1 MKYVYWICAV
11 VVIGL
16 GIFFAMNVSIQ
27 PKAIPKIKFSQ
38 VEVPE
43 DFGKAVFET
52 LRHEVKQAPFIL
64 WGVTPNYIEDMEL
77 VRGFMEANQDAG
89 SIYDVI
95 VVEPEL
101 PYVELFASNMRIDT
115 KNEMDRFANGVKE
128 ALAEGHRVVAI
139 VPNIYS
145 SKLIPGNPADRL
157 RKDYGL
163 EVTSF
168 SVSKFASTKEQEA
181 EFEPACVIEPQKD
194 LSKLGAFGCMVQE
207 IGRKTYRKK
216 IENNKFSGLM
226 EMTGAGD
233 YLILFNR
240 NPGSR

>member
-1 MKYVYWICAV
+1 MKYIYWICALA
-11 VVIGL
+11 VIGT
-16 GIFFAMNVSIQ
+16 GILFATNFSVQ
-27 PKAIPKIKFSQ
+27 PKTISIIPFSQ
-38 VEVPE
+38 VDVPE
-43 DFGKAVFET
+43 QFGQAVFEK
-52 LRHEVKQAPFIL
+52 LRTEVKQAPFIL

-77 VRGFMEANQDAG
+77 VRGFMEANQEAG
-89 SIYDVI
+89 YIYDVI

-101 PYVELFASNMRIDT
+101 PYVELFHSNMRIDT
-115 KNEMDRFANGVKE
+115 KNEMDRFASGVKE

-139 VPNIYS
+139 VPYIYS
-145 SKLIPGNPADRL
+145 SKLVPGNPADRL

-168 SVSKFASTKEQEA
+168 SVSKFASTREQEA
-181 EFEPACVIEPQKD
+181 EFEPACVLEPQKD

-207 IGRKTYRKK
+207 LGRKTYRKK

-226 EMTGAGD
+226 EMAGAGD

>member
-1 MKYVYWICAV
+1 MKYIYWVGAV

-16 GIFFAMNVSIQ
+16 GIFFAMNVSVQ
-27 PKAIPKIKFSQ
+27 PKTISKIPFSQ

-43 DFGKAVFET
+43 DFGKAVFEI
-52 LRHEVKQAPFIL
+52 LRSEVKQAPFIL

-77 VRGFMEANQDAG
+77 VRGFMEANQEAG
-89 SIYDVI
+89 YIYDVI

-101 PYVELFASNMRIDT
+101 PYVELFSSNMRIDT
-115 KNEMDRFANGVKE
+115 KNEMERFASGVKE

-145 SKLIPGNPADRL
+145 SKLIPGNPVDRL
-157 RKDYGL
+157 RNDYGL

-181 EFEPACVIEPQKD
+181 EFEPPCVLEPQKD
-194 LSKLGAFGCMVQE
+194 FSKLGVFGCMVQE
-207 IGRKTYRKK
+207 IGRKTYRQK